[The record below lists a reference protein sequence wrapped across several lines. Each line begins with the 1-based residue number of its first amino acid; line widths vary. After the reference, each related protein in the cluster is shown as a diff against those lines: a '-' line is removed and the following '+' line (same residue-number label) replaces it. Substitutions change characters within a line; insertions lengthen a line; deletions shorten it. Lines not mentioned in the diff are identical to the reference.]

1 MKVKAADIARKLNL
15 SKATVSLAL
24 NGKTGVSPKTREA
37 VLKCL
42 NDMEKGSCIRDCE
55 DGAPARKQMIKIIIV
70 NKKKGI
76 ITDSE
81 LDLWTDV
88 FKVFDRETKRL
99 GYTLGITYTEMKEEE
114 IERVI
119 EDACQE
125 EVAGIILDAT
135 EMEKDDFRPFC
146 RISKPMVIYDN
157 DLDVHYNCVAID
169 NAAAVGSLVDYLA
182 AQGCQ
187 NIRYL
192 ANEVDIYNFSQRRAG
207 FRMGLEKNGILADES
222 LIVRA
227 GTTIDDVS
235 EKMERYLDKNDL
247 PDAFI
252 MENYQVSIGVMRA
265 LRKKGIQVPQ
275 DVSLA
280 GVDELPSYMT
290 GECRLT
296 TVRVAHAQRAQAVM
310 MFLEKEIREPVAAKF
325 KIFSNSELIRG
336 NSVKE
341 SGESVYE

>member
-24 NGKTGVSPKTREA
+24 NDKAGVSPKTREA
-37 VLKCL
+37 VLRCL
-42 NDMEKGSCIRDCE
+42 QELESRTDITGGE
-55 DGAPARKQMIKIIIV
+55 DAAPARKQTIKIIIV

-99 GYTLGITYTEMKEEE
+99 GYTLGITYTDMKEEE
-114 IERVI
+114 VNRVI
-119 EDACQE
+119 EDAGQE

-135 EMEKDDFRPFC
+135 EMEKSDFAPFE

-157 DLDVHYNCVAID
+157 DLDVHHNCVAID
-169 NAAAVGSLVDYLA
+169 NAAAVCSLVDYLA
-182 AQGCQ
+182 GQGCRS
-187 NIRYL
+187 IRYL

-207 FRMGLEKNGILADES
+207 FRMGLRKNGITADEG

-235 EKMERYLDKNDL
+235 EKMERYLDKKDL

-265 LRKKGIQVPQ
+265 LRKKGISVPR

-280 GVDELPSYMT
+280 GVDELPSYLT

-296 TVRVAHAQRAQAVM
+296 TVRVAHAERAQAVM
-310 MFLEKEIREPVAAKF
+310 MFLEKEIKDPVAAKF

-341 SGESVYE
+341 SGENVHE